1 MGKSDLRWLY
11 SQGNK
16 ATGNWLMK
24 PPGSEVAW
32 DQREGKRSRGDKKQ
46 GETTANLKEPHFF
59 LMELLM
65 LVNCKQ
71 SSY

>member
-1 MGKSDLRWLY
+1 MGKSNLGWLY

-16 ATGNWLMK
+16 ATGNWLLK

-46 GETTANLKEPHFF
+46 GETTANLFVRFF
-59 LMELLM
+59 FASADFFVRLLPS
-65 LVNCKQ
+65 L
-71 SSY
+71 